1 MINLEDGSRLSG
13 DEAPQKKDLEKWLDE
28 HPGFMVADC
37 DDEDLY
43 DVSCHRNFYFICC
56 YSVSTEQ
63 YSSILL
69 VRTSLYINR
78 QVK

>member
-1 MINLEDGSRLSG
+1 MIEYIYYPESRVPVINLEDGSRLSG

-43 DVSCHRNFYFICC
+43 DVSCHRNL
-56 YSVSTEQ
+56 
-63 YSSILL
+63 ILL
-69 VRTSLYINR
+69 LILN
-78 QVK
+78 VK